1 MDVEFQ
7 GRAAHAGLEPQDGRN
22 ALLAAATAALHLH
35 AIPRHGD
42 GESQV
47 YMARKRNVG
56 ADNAEKIS
64 RGVASILGLSEEE
77 RLRLKAETMGHP
89 GELVRAYLG
98 DSRKTA
104 RLLDVPEST
113 ATEILDEERHN
124 PQERHQGAR
133 EAEENG
139 SARLRYRVRRPAPHA
154 PARTQAWLHSPRPA
168 RPGARPEVRAN

>member
-1 MDVEFQ
+1 MPLTQPGRHNPLMRRYFQ
-7 GRAAHAGLEPQDGRN
+7 EIGLPGAR
-22 ALLAAATAALHLH
+22 LARRCGVSH
-35 AIPRHGD
+35 
-42 GESQV
+42 SQV

-113 ATEILDEERHN
+113 ATEILDEERSITHKSGI
-124 PQERHQGAR
+124 RALGKLKKM
-133 EAEENG
+133 G
-139 SARLRYRVRRPAPHA
+139 A
-154 PARTQAWLHSPRPA
+154 PAFVIESVDLRLMPPPEPRRGFIAHDLH
-168 RPGARPEVRAN
+168 GPELGQRYVQTN